1 MIIDVRQNVGHHSF
15 VHIKI
20 KQILEHHVG
29 CIQRFVAVR
38 KPEGWLTNC
47 LCPSSDCMSGSVRII
62 GIPGEFNL
70 SIWEIIWN
78 TKLQASYK
86 LHPWCSDLGN
96 WVLRSLLTKPMSHIT
111 QNLKKFAPSNLY
123 FVYWIATQQFFWFDV
138 LNSLFLLL
146 IWQWGIEVK
155 RRFINDKL
163 LKSVVN
169 LY

>member
-1 MIIDVRQNVGHHSF
+1 M
-15 VHIKI
+15 
-20 KQILEHHVG
+20 
-29 CIQRFVAVR
+29 AVR

-86 LHPWCSDLGN
+86 LHPWCLDLGN
-96 WVLRSLLTKPMSHIT
+96 WVLYSLYTGNESYLSHKIFKG
-111 QNLKKFAPSNLY
+111 LLL
-123 FVYWIATQQFFWFDV
+123 FVFIEKQQAKEPTTMLLFWINVF
-138 LNSLFLLL
+138 NSLFLLL
-146 IWQWGIEVK
+146 IWQWGMKVK

-169 LY
+169 LF